1 MKRACLSAIV
11 CGCVALLAGCQA
23 AGPADPV
30 ADWIARDAVALDG
43 RSPLPAAMIKAR
55 VIGLGEATHGQH
67 EAFEA
72 KRALTMRLIR
82 DHGVRIVGYE
92 ASASSAVA
100 VDDFVAS
107 RSDNLDAAMSGLGM
121 LIWNIEENEALLKDL
136 RAWNAAHPRPEDRVT
151 FIGFDVQD
159 ANAASRRLAAAV
171 RSADGALAERIA
183 ALGPRFE
190 AAIGKL
196 MAGDPADYH
205 AVLGEVVPVREAIQ
219 ALKGLSPEQR
229 READTRLRELVHAF
243 EVPSSPG
250 ARDKAM
256 AAMLLHQ
263 LPQGDHV
270 RAVLWAH
277 NGHIMRAPLGYLQSP
292 ELAMG
297 GELARTLGDAYYAVG
312 FAFGEG
318 DFVALDRDEK
328 GAWGFRAYTLDSA
341 PIGSLEY
348 PLVIAAK
355 EPVLLDLRSA
365 PTTGPVGEWLSS
377 PHGLRWF
384 GGYAVPAQVRET
396 AQDAKNLLPS
406 VPRAEFDGLVFL
418 PRTTASRPRGRDL
431 LPAPGS
437 P

>member
-1 MKRACLSAIV
+1 MMRAWLGTV
-11 CGCVALLAGCQA
+11 VVGCAAALAGCQG
-23 AGPADPV
+23 AGPSDPV

-43 RSPLPAAMIKAR
+43 KAPLPSAMVAAR
-55 VIGLGEATHGQH
+55 VVGLGEATHGQH

-82 DHGVRIVGYE
+82 DHGVRVVGYE

-107 RSDNLDAAMSGLGM
+107 RSDDLDAAMKGLGM
-121 LIWNIEENEALLKDL
+121 IIWNIEEVEALLRDL
-136 RAWNAAHPRPEDRVT
+136 RAWNTTHPRPEDQVT

-171 RSADGALAERIA
+171 RPADDALADRIA

-190 AAIGKL
+190 ASIGKL
-196 MAGDPADYH
+196 MAGDPADYQ
-205 AVLGEVVPVREAIQ
+205 AVLGEVVPTREALQ
-219 ALKGLSPEQR
+219 AVKDLSPDQR
-229 READTRLRELVHAF
+229 REVDTRLRELVHAF

-263 LPQGDHV
+263 LPQGDRV

-297 GELARTLGDAYYAVG
+297 GELAKALGDAYYAVG

-318 DFVALDRDEK
+318 DFAALDRDEQ
-328 GAWGFRAYTLDSA
+328 GSWGFRRYTLDTA
-341 PIGSLEY
+341 PVGSLEY
-348 PLVIAAK
+348 PFVIAAK
-355 EPVLLDLRSA
+355 EPVLVDLRSA

-384 GGYAVPAQVRET
+384 GGYAIPADAREMT
-396 AQDAKNLLPS
+396 RDSAKLLPS
-406 VPRAEFDGLVFL
+406 VPRAEFDGIVFL
-418 PRTTASRPRGRDL
+418 PRTTASTPRGREL
-431 LPAPGS
+431 MPPPGS